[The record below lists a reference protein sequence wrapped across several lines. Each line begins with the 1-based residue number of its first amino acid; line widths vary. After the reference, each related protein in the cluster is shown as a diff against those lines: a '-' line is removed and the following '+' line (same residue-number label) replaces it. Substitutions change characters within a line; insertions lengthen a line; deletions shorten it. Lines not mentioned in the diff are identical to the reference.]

1 MVKLLIVE
9 DDLSFSRILDSFL
22 KKHGYEVALVS
33 SCRAAEKLIRG
44 EQFDLFLLD
53 YRLPDGNGLDLLK
66 LIRDLYRDAP
76 AVLMTGF
83 NDVRTV
89 VKAMKLGA
97 ADYITKPVN
106 PDELLMVIKQ
116 SLEKPRESPSVEV
129 HPQKVSGFVMGT
141 SRSARKLH
149 EFIDLVAPVD
159 MAVIIQGESG
169 TGKEYV
175 ARSIHASSKR
185 CMGPFVPIDCGVLSR
200 DLAAAELFG
209 YVKGAFTGALTDRKG
224 QFETASGGTLFLDEI
239 GNLSY
244 DVQVKLLRVIQEKVV
259 QPVGSDKLIPVDIR
273 LIVATNDNLLKSV
286 EQGSFREDLYHR
298 LNEFKISVPPLRER
312 ADDLDEFIR
321 FFISEANRDL
331 SREVYKVS
339 DEVLDI
345 FRSYEWPGNL
355 RELRNTIRRMVL
367 LSTGNVA
374 GKENLP
380 EEMLFIPHSE
390 HKEEAG
396 TNLKAIQ
403 EITEKEQIANVL
415 DNVQGNK
422 SKAARLL
429 NIDRKTLYKKMEK
442 YGFK

>member
-9 DDLSFSRILDSFL
+9 DDLSFSRILESFL
-22 KKHGYEVALVS
+22 KKHGYEVVLVS

-106 PDELLMVIKQ
+106 PDELLMVIRQ
-116 SLEKPRESPSVEV
+116 SLEKPRETPSAEV
-129 HPQKVSGFVMGT
+129 HPKKASGFVMGT

-185 CMGPFVPIDCGVLSR
+185 SKGPFVPIDCGVLSR

-331 SREVYKVS
+331 SREVDKVS

-380 EEMLFIPHSE
+380 EEMLFIPRPE